1 MAYNSA
7 AESFEARSGS
17 GQNFTTVLS
26 GEALC
31 TQGGNDLFKKATSNS
46 LNFAAGEL
54 PSTDDLLKQ
63 LYEAK
68 GQPLYDKADK
78 APPRDENK
86 APARHE
92 DEPKLKGWDDVIK
105 AANEAQHKIAES
117 AKKDPDVKKV
127 TETHK
132 PGEKIETVIV
142 ERKDGSVTTYKPDGT
157 IERKPANQEHPQHEA
172 PHQKSHPPEHK
183 APQHREQDHKAPD
196 KKTPEH
202 KAPERKP
209 AAKLPY
215 ALPGNAKL
223 EDWLE

>member
-7 AESFEARSGS
+7 TESFEARSDS
-17 GQNFTTVLS
+17 NQNFATVLS

-31 TQGGNDLFKKATSNS
+31 TQGSNDLFKKATSNN
-46 LNFAAGEL
+46 LNFAVDEL
-54 PSTDDLLKQ
+54 PSTDDLMKQ

-78 APPRDENK
+78 APAPHDEDK
-86 APARHE
+86 PQ
-92 DEPKLKGWDDVIK
+92 LKGWDDVIK
-105 AANEAQHKIAES
+105 AANEAQHKIAEN

-127 TETHK
+127 TETYK

-157 IERKPANQEHPQHEA
+157 VERKPAHGEQLKHEEA
-172 PHQKSHPPEHK
+172 HQKSHPPEHK
-183 APQHREQDHKAPD
+183 APDQKAPQHKEQDHKAPD
-196 KKTPEH
+196 KKAPEH
-202 KAPERKP
+202 KTPERKP

-215 ALPGNAKL
+215 ALPGNARL

>member
-1 MAYNSA
+1 MAFTSPS
-7 AESFEARSGS
+7 ESFESRSNS
-17 GQNFTTVLS
+17 SENFSMVFS

-31 TQGGNDLFKKATSNS
+31 TQAGNDLFKKATGNS

-54 PSTDDLLKQ
+54 PSTDDLMKQ
-63 LYEAK
+63 LYESK
-68 GQPLYDKADK
+68 DHPLYDKADK
-78 APPRDENK
+78 AQPRQEEK
-86 APARHE
+86 KPASHE
-92 DEPKLKGWDDVIK
+92 DEPQLKGWDDVIK
-105 AANEAQHKIAES
+105 AANEAQRKIAEN

-157 IERKPANQEHPQHEA
+157 VERKPAPAEHLKHET
-172 PHQKSHPPEHK
+172 PHQKSHTEHK
-183 APQHREQDHKAPD
+183 NEQDHKTPD
-196 KKTPEH
+196 KKAPEKRAPEH